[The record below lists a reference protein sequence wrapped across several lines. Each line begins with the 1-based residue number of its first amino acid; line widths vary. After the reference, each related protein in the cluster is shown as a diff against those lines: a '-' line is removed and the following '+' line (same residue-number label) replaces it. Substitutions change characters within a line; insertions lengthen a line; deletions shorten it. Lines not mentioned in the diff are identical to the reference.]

1 MDEFNPSGGV
11 LGALGAGAAAIITGI
26 IWLRKTLASANA
38 DIAGDR
44 AEVNIIQIL
53 QDDNARLREELK
65 ASESARNEQ
74 FRQIAELS
82 AQQKIL
88 NERIETMTRTNVQL
102 KEEIERLRSS
112 LEETR
117 R

>member
-11 LGALGAGAAAIITGI
+11 LGALGAGAAAVITGI
-26 IWLRKTLASANA
+26 IWLRKTLASTNV

-53 QDDNARLREELK
+53 QEDNARLREELR
-65 ASESARNEQ
+65 ASEASRNEQ
-74 FRQIAELS
+74 FKLIAELT
-82 AQQKIL
+82 AQQTIL
-88 NERIETMTRTNVQL
+88 NERVENLTRANTQLTQEVQ
-102 KEEIERLRSS
+102 RLRTS